1 MVREATLKALVEV
14 VAKVI
19 LNVFV
24 FVFCLMDYYYK
35 RQEKLQ
41 FNKMPMNLCLIYPGF
56 RIQQDSPC

>member
-24 FVFCLMDYYYK
+24 FVFLSDGLLL
-35 RQEKLQ
+35 QET
-41 FNKMPMNLCLIYPGF
+41 
-56 RIQQDSPC
+56 REVTIQ